1 MRQFILNGQKIK
13 NGLINIEGKDYRYLR
28 QVLRIKIGDM
38 LSVRLEDGSLC
49 QTTVAKVDEKAHSV
63 LLQICGDSGNRTI
76 TRGVQAD
83 ELCAMEDAVEFW
95 LIQFVTKPQKLELIV
110 RQATECGVKKIL
122 LVEGEFSEKS
132 SLMALGQE
140 GSKKDRLE
148 RIIKEARQQ
157 SGSPVNTEVFGPMSL
172 DSAIELWNSNSDN
185 KNQLG
190 FVLYER
196 TEQTEEL
203 KKVIE
208 NIGKENIKRSAVCCG
223 CEGGISPSEIE
234 KLCKK
239 GLFHPIHFTVNI
251 LRAETA
257 ALYGLAVV
265 QSNIL

>member
-83 ELCAMEDAVEFW
+83 ELCAMKDAVEFW

-110 RQATECGVKKIL
+110 RQATECGVRKIL

-157 SGSPVNTEVFGPMSL
+157 SGSPVETICTEPVTLEDAVNLWKEQNFSDSL
-172 DSAIELWNSNSDN
+172 A
-185 KNQLG
+185 
-190 FVLYER
+190 VALYER
-196 TEQTEEL
+196 TEATKEL
-203 KKVIE
+203 NSLLTSDTNVKNVGI
-208 NIGKENIKRSAVCCG
+208 AVG
-223 CEGGISPSEIE
+223 CEGGISPAEIE
-234 KLCKK
+234 FLKQN
-239 GLFHPIHFTVNI
+239 GFVPIHFETNI
-251 LRAETA
+251 LRCETA
-257 ALYGLAVV
+257 ALYGIAAMQTLI
-265 QSNIL
+265 SGKK